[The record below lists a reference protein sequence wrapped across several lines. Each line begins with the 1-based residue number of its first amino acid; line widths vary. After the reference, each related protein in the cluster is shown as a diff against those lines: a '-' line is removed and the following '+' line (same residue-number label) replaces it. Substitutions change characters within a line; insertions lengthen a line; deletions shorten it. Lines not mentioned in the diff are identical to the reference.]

1 MRLVSTQGDDMK
13 KRRIFMIM
21 MMAAGILLTLGHVNS
36 LALPL
41 ETSGNPSVEKA
52 TKGRGTVPGR
62 VRITFINPG
71 ISDPIDPT
79 GGFWLSVSSFMRAA
93 AEQLDIDL
101 EIIYSERDHIRM
113 QKQAREVAER
123 SVLPDYLI
131 VVNEKL
137 AADEMVEAADRAGLK
152 VFVMLNAFEGDQAEE
167 MGVPRKKYKNWI
179 GSLIPDNKIAG
190 SLVTQQIIDEA
201 SRESAGRNGSLKL
214 FAIAGDPVTQAS
226 VQRVEGLR
234 KTVSEYPNV
243 ELQQVFIG
251 EWRQDIA
258 RQQTQIALLRY
269 PETGAIWA
277 ANDPMAEGAIEGAIE
292 EKRQPGKDIFIG
304 GVNWD
309 APALARIKNG
319 SLAVSVG
326 GHFMTGGWTLVLLYD
341 YHHGRDFADEG
352 TALQRPI
359 FGVLNRNNIDVF
371 LNQFGDRN
379 WSRVDFSKFS
389 KVLNPH
395 LMKYNFSTEAV
406 IEQ

>member
-1 MRLVSTQGDDMK
+1 MIE
-13 KRRIFMIM
+13 RRIFIVK
-21 MMAAGILLTLGHVNS
+21 MMAVGIFLTLKPVNS
-36 LALPL
+36 LVLPL
-41 ETSGNPSVEKA
+41 PESGNPDVRKA
-52 TKGRGTVPGR
+52 TESPRIVPGR
-62 VRITFINPG
+62 IRITFINPG
-71 ISDPIDPT
+71 ISDPTDPT
-79 GGFWLSVSSFMRAA
+79 GGFWLSVSSFMQAA
-93 AEQLDIDL
+93 AEQLNIDL

-113 QKQAREVAER
+113 LQQAREVAAR

-137 AADEMVEAADRAGLK
+137 AADEMIKVADRTGLK
-152 VFVMLNAFEGDQAEE
+152 VFVMLNSFVGDQAEE
-167 MGVPRKKYKNWI
+167 MGEPRKKYKNWL
-179 GSLIPDNKIAG
+179 GYLIPNNSIAG
-190 SLVTQQIIDEA
+190 SLIARQIIDEA
-201 SRESAGRNGSLKL
+201 AMRGASRNGRLKL

-226 VQRVEGLR
+226 VQRVEGLG

-277 ANDPMAEGAIEGAIE
+277 ANDPMAEGAIEGAIA

-304 GVNWD
+304 GLNWD
-309 APALARIKNG
+309 APALARIKDG
-319 SLAVSVG
+319 SLTVSVG
-326 GHFMTGGWTLVLLYD
+326 GHFMTGAWALILLHD

-352 TALQRPI
+352 LALQRPI

-371 LNQFGDRN
+371 LNKFGDRKWN
-379 WSRVDFSKFS
+379 KVDFRMFS

-395 LMKYNFSTEAV
+395 LMKYDFSTEAV
-406 IEQ
+406 IKQ

>member
-1 MRLVSTQGDDMK
+1 MK
-13 KRRIFMIM
+13 KRRLFMLM
-21 MMAAGILLTLGHVNS
+21 MMAAGFLLTLEHVNS

-41 ETSGNPSVEKA
+41 EMSRKPTVEKA
-52 TKGRGTVPGR
+52 TETHGIVPGR
-62 VRITFINPG
+62 MRVTFINPG

-113 QKQAREVAER
+113 QQQAREVAER

-137 AADEMVEAADRAGLK
+137 AADEMVKTADRAGLK
-152 VFVMLNAFEGDQAEE
+152 VFVMLNSFESDQAEE
-167 MGVPRKKYKNWI
+167 MGPPRKKYKNWI
-179 GSLIPDNKIAG
+179 GSLLPDNNIAG

-201 SRESAGRNGSLKL
+201 TRRSASWNGRLKL

-234 KTVSEYPNV
+234 KTVSEYAGV

-269 PETGAIWA
+269 PETRAIWA
-277 ANDPMAEGAIEGAIE
+277 ANDPMAEGAIEGALE

-309 APALARIKNG
+309 APALTRIKNG

-352 TALQRPI
+352 PALQRQI
-359 FGVLNRNNIDVF
+359 FGILNRNNIDVF
-371 LNQFGDRN
+371 LNKFGDRN
-379 WSRVDFSKFS
+379 WNKVDFSRFS
-389 KVLNPH
+389 KVLNPS
-395 LMKYNFSTEAV
+395 LTKYDFSTEAV